1 MLEQAFTEH
10 GLNRVFGRCLVRN
23 PASRR
28 VLEKAGMAF
37 EGRFKQEFFMD
48 GANEDIDY
56 LALLKQDYS
65 TTQQDTPF

>member
-28 VLEKAGMAF
+28 VLEKVGMAF
-37 EGRFKQEFFMD
+37 EGRFKQEFLVD
-48 GANEDIDY
+48 GAYEDIDY
-56 LALLKQDYS
+56 LTLLKQDS
-65 TTQQDTPF
+65 GAPKQDTPF